1 MPDFP
6 GPAYGPIDI
15 RKKTGFALDQPAF
28 GTILKPT
35 AGITPDDVERLVG
48 EVAGS
53 PLLMFIKED
62 EDLYPDLDYSPVAE
76 RTRRAVAAI
85 ERVRD
90 QRGGLGLVYSP
101 HVTAGP
107 DQIVDL
113 VHGGGRGRC
122 LGRDVQRDLC
132 RRDGADGPRGDQA
145 PAEPAGHLRPQRRH
159 RRQDPRASGA
169 R

>member
-1 MPDFP
+1 M
-6 GPAYGPIDI
+6 
-15 RKKTGFALDQPAF
+15 
-28 GTILKPT
+28 
-35 AGITPDDVERLVG
+35 
-48 EVAGS
+48 AGS

-76 RTRRAVAAI
+76 RTRRAIAAI

-101 HVTAGP
+101 HVSAGP

-113 VHGGGRGRC
+113 VHAVRRGGR
-122 LGRDVQRDLC
+122 LGRDVQRDLR
-132 RRDGADGPRGDQA
+132 RRDGPDGPRGDQA
-145 PAEPAGHLRPQRRH
+145 PRRIRRPSTATTPASASRRA
-159 RRQDPRASGA
+159 ASGA